1 MYNKILIATDGSAI
15 SRKAIKQGIALAKQL
30 GATVVGFFSPVDY
43 RLMFYPEV
51 VTPLVA
57 AEQEFEELSK
67 KAATKRLSAVE
78 KAANAAGVGYE
89 GWYAAS
95 IVPWQAII
103 DVAREKKCDLIV
115 MGSHGRGGLAG
126 VVLGSQ
132 TAQVL
137 THSKIPVLVTR

>member
-1 MYNKILIATDGSAI
+1 MYKKILIATDGSAI

-57 AEQEFEELSK
+57 AEQELEELSK
-67 KAATKRLSAVE
+67 KAATKRLSSVE

-115 MGSHGRGGLAG
+115 MGSHGRGGLAC

-132 TAQVL
+132 TAKVL